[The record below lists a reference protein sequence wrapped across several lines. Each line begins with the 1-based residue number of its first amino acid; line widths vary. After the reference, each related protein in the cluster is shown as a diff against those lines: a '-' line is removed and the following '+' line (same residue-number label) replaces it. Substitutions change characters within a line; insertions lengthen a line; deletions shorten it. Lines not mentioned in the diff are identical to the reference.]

1 MDCTGLHRPQTSC
14 IGFVTPVT
22 RSLSPIDPPDHVY
35 YICTTFSSISNRSWL
50 PNQGPLA
57 IRIPGSLLQE
67 IGSSAQSLRPCQR
80 RSRRS
85 SLARLFSPQ
94 ARENARLL
102 RARHSG
108 RSLNNSC
115 ASDTQQSAYEVS
127 TDNIV
132 FEATLV
138 FSAPFL
144 ASSDERTRATRESER
159 ETFFQYFR
167 IVDRTAARW
176 TTVAWVLEHRP
187 GALS

>member
-1 MDCTGLHRPQTSC
+1 M
-14 IGFVTPVT
+14 
-22 RSLSPIDPPDHVY
+22 Y

-85 SLARLFSPQ
+85 SLARLFSPR
-94 ARENARLL
+94 ARENARLS

-108 RSLNNSC
+108 SRSTTRALATLSKVPMK
-115 ASDTQQSAYEVS
+115 ALP
-127 TDNIV
+127 DNIV
-132 FEATLV
+132 FEAMLV
-138 FSAPFL
+138 FSARLFSP
-144 ASSDERTRATRESER
+144 RATRERERRERASER
-159 ETFFQYFR
+159 QFFQYFR
-167 IVDRTAARW
+167 ILDRTAARW